1 MADCRGEWAES
12 AGLADTFDMAPF
24 YGPKRGDIIQTLLPD
39 LSQQDIE
46 AHAEKVRLTERA

>member
-1 MADCRGEWAES
+1 MAES

-24 YGPKRGDIIQTLLPD
+24 YGPKRGDIIRTLLPD
-39 LSQQDIE
+39 LSQQEIE